1 MSKILKYI
9 LRIYYRLKASKK
21 QKENFSKIDVGDMVW
36 AKMPLKK
43 RELKTIEESH
53 RVRPYLVVGKT
64 KTTLICYQS
73 SSKPSEKLNN
83 YEEYYIRKERY
94 KRKRDSWI
102 SLNKS
107 TKVPICNIQDSYIKV
122 NDFDLKGIQKRL
134 QIIENR
140 EEGSRK
146 RKVVEKFAIPINLD
160 EGDVIYYNKE
170 LYYIYAADN
179 IFVYGIKIYR
189 RNIEKQKSSKI
200 TINRKTYYI
209 IFNDTK
215 KKAFNRNQNLKI
227 IDIAYPNEVKELRQ
241 IIQNTKRNTNGKEI
255 KNEIKEKN
263 LTKKEAFSNETA
275 HYEVGTVFKV
285 GKSKILYL
293 FKKKNKY
300 YGVDIICYIIA
311 PKIIQIKDI
320 RHREIL
326 EIKPKEQ
333 SVKYIEA
340 LLKNNTKLVKE
351 VRDLYDEFRYA
362 MYG

>member
-1 MSKILKYI
+1 MSKILEYI
-9 LRIYYRLKASKK
+9 SGFYYKLRASKE
-21 QKENFSKIDVGDMVW
+21 QKEKFSKINVGDMFW
-36 AKMPLKK
+36 AKMPLKRK
-43 RELKTIEESH
+43 ELKDIEESH
-53 RVRPYLVVGKT
+53 RIRPYLVARKT
-64 KTTLICYQS
+64 KTSLICYQS

-94 KRKRDSWI
+94 KKKRDSWL
-102 SLNKS
+102 SLNKAI
-107 TKVPICNIQDSYIKV
+107 KVPMCNIKNNYIKV
-122 NDFDLKGIQKRL
+122 NDFDLKGIEKRL

-140 EEGSRK
+140 EEGSKK
-146 RKVVEKFAIPINLD
+146 RKVVEKFDIPINLD
-160 EGDVIYYNKE
+160 EGDVIYHNKV

-179 IFVYGIKIYR
+179 VFVYGIKIYR
-189 RNIEKQKSSKI
+189 RNLEKQENNRI

-209 IFNDTK
+209 ILGEIEK
-215 KKAFNRNQNLKI
+215 QAFNRNEDLKI

-241 IIQNTKRNTNGKEI
+241 IIQNIKKSANGKVN
-255 KNEIKEKN
+255 KNEVKEKT
-263 LTKKEAFSNETA
+263 LTKKEVFSNERV

-293 FKKKNKY
+293 FKNKNKY
-300 YGVDIICYIIA
+300 YGVDIIYYIIA

-333 SVKYIEA
+333 CIKYIEA

-351 VRDLYDEFRYA
+351 VKELYDEFRYA